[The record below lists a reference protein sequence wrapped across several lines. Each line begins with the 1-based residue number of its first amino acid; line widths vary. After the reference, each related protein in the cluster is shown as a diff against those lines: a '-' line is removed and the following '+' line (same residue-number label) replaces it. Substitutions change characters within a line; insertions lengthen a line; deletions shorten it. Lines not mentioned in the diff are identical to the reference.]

1 MAFLSR
7 FKNTFLLW
15 LLIVTACGN
24 ILKKEKDSAAPELSE
39 TKKQQDSAIVV
50 GANSTEEY
58 LPILQKKKVGVVA
71 NQTSIIF
78 KNNSS
83 ENVENTTFTHL
94 VDSLL
99 SLDIEIEKVFA
110 PEHGFRG
117 MADAGEHVKD
127 GTDTKTGLPIISL
140 YGKNRKPTS
149 SQLEGLDIVLFD
161 IQDVG
166 VRFYTYIATMQL
178 VMEACAEKGIPFLV
192 LDRPNPNSHYVD
204 GPTMEIAHKGF
215 LGLTPI
221 PLVYGMTI
229 GEYAQ
234 MINNE
239 GWLEKGIK
247 ADLTVIPL
255 RNYTHNSGY
264 SIPVRPSP
272 NLPNQTAINL
282 YPSLGLFEGT
292 NINAGRGT
300 ESQFQRYGAPFLDS
314 TAYDFSYVPKPNF
327 GSKNPKHMG
336 EKCFGRDLSSW
347 PRMSEVSLQWLIEAY
362 NNAADKKLVFNRSGF
377 TKHAGTEK
385 LQQQIEAGLSEKE
398 IKNSWQKDLNKFR
411 EIRSKYL
418 LYK

>member
-15 LLIVTACGN
+15 LLILTACGN
-24 ILKKEKDSAAPELSE
+24 PLKKDKDSAAVELPD
-39 TKKQQDSAIVV
+39 TKKLLDSDILV

-58 LPILQKKKVGVVA
+58 LPYLRKRKVGVVA

-78 KNNSS
+78 KKNIS
-83 ENVENTTFTHL
+83 ENGENENFTHL

-99 SLDIEIEKVFA
+99 SLDIEIKKVFA

-149 SQLEGLDIVLFD
+149 SQLDKLDIVVFD

-178 VMEACAEKGIPFLV
+178 VMEACAENGIPVLV
-192 LDRPNPNSHYVD
+192 LDRPNPNGHYID
-204 GPTMEIAHKGF
+204 GPTMEIQHKGF

-239 GWLEKGIK
+239 GWLEKGLK

-255 RNYTHNSGY
+255 RNYTHNSSY

-272 NLPNQTAINL
+272 NLPNQAAINL

-336 EKCFGRDLSSW
+336 EKCFGKDLSAQ
-347 PRMSEVSLQWLIEAY
+347 PRMSEVSLQWLIDAY
-362 NNAADKKLVFNRSGF
+362 NNATDKKLIFNRSGF

-398 IKNSWQKDLNKFR
+398 IKNSWQKDLDKFR
-411 EIRSKYL
+411 EIRGKYL